1 VMIGMIGSVY
11 SISQIV
17 GGLVLGVVSDRLED
31 RRSVL
36 LLSIFGA
43 AISYAMVGMATS
55 IPILLLSRVVVGA
68 VKQTMTVSKAL
79 AAMWSDDDTRAA
91 SMGVMSSAATAAW
104 VSGSAVTGFVYKL
117 NPYAPSILAVMLYVI
132 DACIV
137 KFVLPPALR
146 IPHEHDV
153 KEKNDVGVDDDNKT
167 KDHAEE
173 TPKRPSFLVSF
184 HRAFGNRSVA
194 LFVVIKLLYEFIAR
208 SSIAMQVCVC
218 FIVCVFHCV

>member
-1 VMIGMIGSVY
+1 MIGMIGSVY

-17 GGLVLGVVSDRLED
+17 GGLVLGVISDRLED

-36 LLSIFGA
+36 LLSIVGA

-55 IPILLLSRVVVGA
+55 INVLLLSRVVVGA

-79 AAMWSDDDTRAA
+79 AAMWSEDSTRAA

-104 VSGSAVTGFVYKL
+104 VTGSAVTGMVYKIS
-117 NPYAPSILAVMLYVI
+117 PYAPSYLAVILYII

-137 KFVLPPALR
+137 QFVLPPALR
-146 IPHEHDV
+146 VTHKDDLHKHEDADAS
-153 KEKNDVGVDDDNKT
+153 NDSSSSSSVSSST
-167 KDHAEE
+167 PP
-173 TPKRPSFLVSF
+173 PKRASFLVSF

-194 LFVVIKLLYEFIAR
+194 LFVLIKLMYELIAR
-208 SSIAMQVCVC
+208 SAVSMQVTA
-218 FIVCVFHCV
+218 IH